1 MEQQAKQMITD
12 LFGKLKQA
20 EYQTGP
26 RDADAEGLINKAV
39 AAQPSAPYYM
49 AQAILVQEHALNNLN
64 QRVQQLEQELIKPPA
79 GGGGFLSGLFG
90 AGVGADNSSRAR
102 RPVPAANPGPF
113 QNARQGGFL
122 SSALQTAAGVA
133 GGVLLANAVM
143 GMFDGNPVEAA
154 TTEAEPAPTEAAPA
168 EETTTDTQDHNDPWG
183 EDFDSMDDEQF

>member
-20 EYQTGP
+20 EDQTGP

-39 AAQPSAPYYM
+39 TAQPSAPYYM

-64 QRVQQLEQELIKPPA
+64 QRVQELEQELVKPPA
-79 GGGGFLSGLFG
+79 GGGGFLNGLFG
-90 AGVGADNSSRAR
+90 AGADNSSRAR
-102 RPVPAANPGPF
+102 RPLTTANPGPF

-143 GMFDGNPVEAA
+143 GLFDDNPVEAA

-168 EETTTDTQDHNDPWG
+168 AETTADTQDHNNPWG
-183 EDFDSMDDEQF
+183 EDFDSMDDEEF

>member
-1 MEQQAKQMITD
+1 MEQQAKQMISD

-20 EYQTGP
+20 EDQTGP
-26 RDADAEGLINKAV
+26 RDTDAEGLINKAV

-64 QRVQQLEQELIKPPA
+64 QRAQELEQELAKRPA
-79 GGGGFLSGLFG
+79 GGGGFLNGLFG
-90 AGVGADNSSRAR
+90 AGADNNSRAR
-102 RPVPAANPGPF
+102 RPVTAANPGPF

-143 GMFDGNPVEAA
+143 GMFDGNPAEAA
-154 TTEAEPAPTEAAPA
+154 TTEAEPVPTEATPA

-183 EDFDSMDDEQF
+183 GEFDSMDDEQF